1 MRALHRIK
9 TFGWQLHFVRR
20 SLFQAPIAVIISP
33 EGDRF
38 ATLEH
43 DGRIDMT
50 PDTDLRKEA
59 PVERTASP
67 LHASVVKRD

>member
-1 MRALHRIK
+1 MRALRHIK

-20 SLFQAPIAVIISP
+20 SLFQEPVVVIISP

-38 ATLEH
+38 ATLGY

-50 PDTDLRKEA
+50 PDTDFRKET
-59 PVERTASP
+59 PVEKTAESDP
-67 LHASVVKRD
+67 ASEVKRA